1 MNIETAIAMLAT
13 MNMNPQSSP
22 SPEINY
28 VLDKIEIKSKSK
40 NRPVLIDDKK
50 MLPWPVLHI
59 ARGQVRMHVRQGG
72 ASPACK
78 PRCKAPQP
86 PGALS
91 SLQASPLSILPAL
104 HGSVR

>member
-1 MNIETAIAMLAT
+1 VNIETAIAMLAT

-22 SPEINY
+22 SP
-28 VLDKIEIKSKSK
+28 
-40 NRPVLIDDKK
+40 VLIDDKK
-50 MLPWPVLHI
+50 MLLWPVLHI
-59 ARGQVRMHVRQGG
+59 ARGQVRMHGQQGG

-86 PGALS
+86 LGALS
-91 SLQASPLSILPAL
+91 SLQALPLSILPVL